1 METLRTSSY
10 MIPVKLEKEESKYML
25 IHGYTGAMDIVTETL
40 LDKIKNISTVNVLP
54 DNMITTLLKRGY
66 ITTKTQEEEYAY
78 VARMARALQKG
89 SNILNTSFTWI
100 VSYNC
105 NFRCPYC
112 FEDRVLKNGSKRL
125 VFTKERVDMASLV
138 SGEKISDKVLFIKYQ

>member
-66 ITTKTQEEEYAY
+66 ITIKTQEEEYAY
-78 VARMARALQKG
+78 VARMARLLHKG
-89 SNILNTSFTWI
+89 SH
-100 VSYNC
+100 
-105 NFRCPYC
+105 
-112 FEDRVLKNGSKRL
+112 
-125 VFTKERVDMASLV
+125 
-138 SGEKISDKVLFIKYQ
+138 